1 MAFER
6 WDLVKALFPFTDV
19 PVRKPRPVLVLSS
32 GRFNHE
38 HGHIIGCM
46 ITTAAGGR
54 WASDIPITD
63 LAKAGLARSSVVRWK
78 MFTLPFDLIGGRIGS
93 LGDEDRGPVA
103 ARMTQILC
111 D

>member
-19 PVRKPRPVLVLSS
+19 PVRKPRPVLVLSN
-32 GRFNHE
+32 GRFNVE

-46 ITTAAGGR
+46 VTTAARGR
-54 WASDIPITD
+54 WPSDVPITD
-63 LAKAGLARSSVVRWK
+63 LTEAGLSRASVVRFK
-78 MFTLPFDLIGGRIGS
+78 LFTLPFDLIGGRIGS
-93 LGDEDRGPVA
+93 LGQGDRPELAERLAG
-103 ARMTQILC
+103 ILG